1 MPTPLPGYE
10 LNELISDEFNSDSGL
25 NLTKWG
31 PSPHWRGRQPGLFD
45 PSNVVVG
52 GGYLQLWAR
61 AAKRNNSW
69 PAGYDNYTTAA
80 IHSFATQQQGFF
92 EIRWRSGSSGISS
105 SWWFHDNNGSS
116 WTEIDVFETT
126 GQTNPEKYG
135 ANASTLPS
143 HVHVFELPGT
153 SVAGLPQKCD
163 CKLSPGGTTPCSK
176 PASFS
181 LPNGA
186 TFAQRFHVA
195 QLNWTEA
202 GVAIYLDGNLVNTIT
217 SPCLLQPLG
226 MDFDRETMPGWMML
240 PSPESL
246 PDNPFLVDYVRS
258 WKKVSGK

>member
-45 PSNVVVG
+45 TSNVVVG

-135 ANASTLPS
+135 ANASRSVKLRPIQTSLMVWSAPSVPPQTSLCSSIAASQGVTPTPPPMYLLATL
-143 HVHVFELPGT
+143 
-153 SVAGLPQKCD
+153 
-163 CKLSPGGTTPCSK
+163 
-176 PASFS
+176 
-181 LPNGA
+181 N
-186 TFAQRFHVA
+186 
-195 QLNWTEA
+195 
-202 GVAIYLDGNLVNTIT
+202 
-217 SPCLLQPLG
+217 
-226 MDFDRETMPGWMML
+226 
-240 PSPESL
+240 
-246 PDNPFLVDYVRS
+246 
-258 WKKVSGK
+258 